1 MIRRIFHVATLY
13 GALLAFAAS
22 SALAQSIDGEVR
34 KVDKAQQKI
43 SLAHG
48 EIKPLDLPAMTMT
61 YRVKDPALLDAVQV
75 GDKIKFS
82 AEKINGQLTVTQ
94 IRRP

>member
-1 MIRRIFHVATLY
+1 MSRRIFHLAALCS
-13 GALLAFAAS
+13 ALLTLP
-22 SALAQSIDGEVR
+22 ALAQSIDGEVR

-43 SLAHG
+43 SLTHG

-61 YRVKDPALLDAVQV
+61 YRVKDPALLEAVQV
-75 GDKIKFS
+75 GDKIRFS